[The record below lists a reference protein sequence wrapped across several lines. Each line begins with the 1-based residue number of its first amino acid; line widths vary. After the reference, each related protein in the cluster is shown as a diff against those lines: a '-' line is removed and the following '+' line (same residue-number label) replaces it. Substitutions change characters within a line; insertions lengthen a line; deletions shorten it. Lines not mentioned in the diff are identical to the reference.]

1 MCRHLAYAGVEVRLA
16 EVLTDPPHS
25 LVRQSWAPR
34 AQRHG
39 VVNADGF
46 GVGWYA
52 PDDPVPARHRG
63 AGPIWADPTLPDL
76 ARVIRT
82 RAVLAAVRSATPG
95 MAQGP
100 QAAAPFADGAWLF
113 SHNGVIGGWPE
124 SVADLA
130 GQLPAAELA
139 RLDAA
144 SDSAL
149 LWALVRDRLRR
160 GEPATTAL
168 GDVVTA
174 IAKRADSRLTVLMTD
189 GQRIVGSVLGE
200 PMVTR
205 ELHGAV
211 VVASEPWDDDPGW
224 RPLADGSLLTAAPGA
239 VVSTTL

>member
-1 MCRHLAYAGVEVRLA
+1 MCRHLAYAGTPVRLA
-16 EVLTDPPHS
+16 EVLTEPPHS

-52 PDDPVPARHRG
+52 PDDPLPARHRG

-95 MAQGP
+95 TAQGA
-100 QAAAPFADGAWLF
+100 QAAAPFADGSWLF
-113 SHNGVIGGWPE
+113 SHNGVIPGWPE

-130 GQLPAAELA
+130 GALPAADLA

-149 LWALVRDRLRR
+149 LWALVRHRLRH
-160 GEPATTAL
+160 GEPAATAL
-168 GDVVTA
+168 ARVVSA
-174 IAKRADSRLTVLMTD
+174 VAERAPARLTVLMVD
-189 GQRIVGSVLGE
+189 GQRIVGCVLGE
-200 PMVTR
+200 PMVAR
-205 ELHGAV
+205 ELDGGV
-211 VVASEPWDDDPGW
+211 TVASEPWDDDPDW
-224 RPLADGSLLTAAPGA
+224 RPLPDSSLLTAAPGG
-239 VVSTTL
+239 VITTTL

>member
-1 MCRHLAYAGVEVRLA
+1 MCRHLAYAGVPVRLA
-16 EVLTDPPHS
+16 QVLTEPPHG

-52 PDDPVPARHRG
+52 EGDPVPARHRG

-95 MAQGP
+95 MAQGTA
-100 QAAAPFADGAWLF
+100 AAAPFADGAWLF
-113 SHNGVIGGWPE
+113 SHNGAIPGWPE

-130 GQLPAAELA
+130 ESLDAADLA

-144 SDSAL
+144 TDSAL
-149 LWALVRDRLRR
+149 LWALVRAQLRR
-160 GEPATTAL
+160 GVPAAAAL
-168 GDVVTA
+168 AEVVPA
-174 IAKRADSRLTVLMTD
+174 VAARAPGRLTVLLTD
-189 GQRIVGSVLGE
+189 GQQIFGCVLGE
-200 PMVTR
+200 PMVAR
-205 ELHGAV
+205 ELDGGVA
-211 VVASEPWDDDPGW
+211 VASEPWDDDPGW
-224 RPLADGSLLTAAPGA
+224 RELPDGSLLTAAPGH
-239 VVSTTL
+239 VTTDAL